1 MRKTACFFM
10 LAIIVLNVY
19 GCASFRKKFTREK
32 EKERPRPVI
41 LIEDYNEDISREE
54 LYKKHFLFWKYW
66 ELELIDSLEQDNYKK
81 QTLSVSETRD
91 NLNSIVGYLIPEK
104 ADLIKPYSD
113 GLEKIEAKIKR
124 GFSSSLDRASL
135 KQEVEKH
142 QRMLEKELMYKK
154 MKDFIR

>member
-1 MRKTACFFM
+1 MKKTVYF
-10 LAIIVLNVY
+10 LISLIIALNIY

-32 EKERPRPVI
+32 EKERPRPVV
-41 LIEDYNEDISREE
+41 LIEDYNESVSRNE
-54 LYKKHFLFWKYW
+54 LYEKHFLFWKYW

-81 QTLSVSETRD
+81 QTLSVSQTRD
-91 NLNSIVGYLIPEK
+91 NLNSLIGYLIPEK

-113 GLEKIEAKIKR
+113 SLEKIEAKIKR
-124 GFSSSLDRASL
+124 GFSSSLDRNSL

-154 MKDFIR
+154 MKDFIK